1 MHETAEEMVVHPRAR
16 REIKD
21 GDSVVDA
28 RLEEEHEAKE
38 QLSKIEDLDI
48 GSQEFIDAL
57 TRFRDAVVD
66 HAEHEENEEFNKLQ
80 RKLDADDLK
89 RMAGA
94 VRAAEAIAPTRPHPG
109 VERRRLLR
117 RRTVRVDAR
126 PRPRHDQASD
136 QLILDRGFLQSSI
149 VRVRAATH
157 RGVPQFQDHGGV
169 CVVLGR
175 LPAVASGL
183 GLGFRC
189 KLCGRRSSQV
199 GDLVWTERLR
209 LPWTDG
215 RR

>member
-1 MHETAEEMVVHPRAR
+1 VTETFVQSTDDVVKFLKGQHNLINDMFDEVLHASEPKAREKAFIDLRQLLAVHETAEEMVVHPRAR

-57 TRFRDAVVD
+57 TRFREAVVD

-109 VERRRLLR
+109 VES
-117 RRTVRVDAR
+117 AKANFAAG
-126 PRPRHDQASD
+126 PFASM
-136 QLILDRGFLQSSI
+136 LDRARDMIKQAIS
-149 VRVRAATH
+149 
-157 RGVPQFQDHGGV
+157 
-169 CVVLGR
+169 
-175 LPAVASGL
+175 
-183 GLGFRC
+183 
-189 KLCGRRSSQV
+189 
-199 GDLVWTERLR
+199 
-209 LPWTDG
+209 
-215 RR
+215 